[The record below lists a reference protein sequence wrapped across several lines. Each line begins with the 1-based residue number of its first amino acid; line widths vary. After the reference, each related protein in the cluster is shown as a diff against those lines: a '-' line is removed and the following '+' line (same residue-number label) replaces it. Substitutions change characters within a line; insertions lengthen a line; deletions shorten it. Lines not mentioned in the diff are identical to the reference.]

1 MRTTIVIDT
10 VPPAFIFIAGAVVL
24 PLLRER
30 RLRQV
35 LQLLIPSLAFIDL
48 LYMGQGT
55 YWNYHF
61 LGYELIFGRVDKLS
75 LCFGYVFV
83 IMAFLGMVY
92 ALNLREVGQHV
103 AAFLYIGSTLGVT
116 FAGDL
121 FTLFAFWEIM
131 ALSSVFLVWYQRD
144 IAALNAGFRYIMV
157 HLFGGCV
164 LLAGIII
171 HVVNTGST
179 HFGFIEFGGL
189 ASQLILLGFIINAA
203 VPPFHAWL
211 SDAYPEATVTGSVF
225 LTAFTTKSAVY
236 VLLRAFPGVELLIW
250 LGAIMAVYGV
260 VYAVL
265 ENDIRRLLAYHIISQ
280 VGYMVCGV
288 GLGSEMA
295 INGST
300 AHAFCHILYK
310 ALLFMGAAAVIQVTG
325 KRKLTELQ
333 GSNLYKKMPICLSLY
348 MIGAFS
354 ISAVP
359 LFNGFV
365 SKTMVVAAAGELH
378 RPIIH
383 LLLHLASIGTF
394 LHTGLK
400 LPYGTWFG
408 RAPEGEHKEEI
419 EATEP
424 PLNMLIAMGM
434 AAFLCI
440 LTGCY
445 PQILYHILPYP
456 VHYQPYTSFNV
467 VAMMQLLLLTAA
479 AFWLYIEKLGGE
491 PTISVD
497 TDWFYRKPG
506 LLLLW
511 FCIHPLQNLRFGLQ
525 RSLAGMVASATS
537 LSKNP
542 ILLPE
547 IAIRFIHLKVI
558 NGFYHISGLSEDKLD
573 TLKDLESRITELRK
587 MTYNENIY
595 RRPIGLG
602 ILLVIILL
610 FFYGLIYYIRLR

>member
-1 MRTTIVIDT
+1 MIEI
-10 VPPAFIFIAGAVVL
+10 VPPAFIFILGALLL
-24 PLLRER
+24 PLLRDR

-35 LQLLIPSLAFIDL
+35 FQLLIPVVAFIDL
-48 LYMGQGT
+48 LSMPEGT
-55 YWNYHF
+55 YWIYHF
-61 LGYELIFGRVDKLS
+61 LGYELILGRVDKLS
-75 LCFGYVFV
+75 MCFGYVFV
-83 IMAFLGMVY
+83 IMSFLGMVY
-92 ALNLREVGQHV
+92 ALHVRGVGQHM
-103 AAFLYIGSTLGVT
+103 ASFLYVGSTLGVT

-131 ALSSVFLVWYQRD
+131 AVSSVFLIWYQRD
-144 IAALNAGFRYIMV
+144 TASLDAGFRYIMV
-157 HLFGGCV
+157 HLFGGCA
-164 LLAGIII
+164 LLSGIII
-171 HVVNTGST
+171 YVVHTGST
-179 HFGFIEFGGL
+179 HFGFMHYGGL

-236 VLLRAFPGVELLIW
+236 VLLRAFPGVELLVW

-288 GLGSEMA
+288 GLGSEMS

-310 ALLFMGAAAVIQVTG
+310 ALLFMGAAAVIHVTG
-325 KRKLTELQ
+325 RRKLTELQ
-333 GSNLYKKMPICLSLY
+333 GRNLYKMMPICLSLY
-348 MIGAFS
+348 MIGGFS

-408 RAPEGEHKEEI
+408 RVPAGGKVEEI
-419 EATEP
+419 EANEP

-440 LTGCY
+440 YTGIY
-445 PQILYHILPYP
+445 PKVLYNLLPYP
-456 VHYQPYTSFNV
+456 VSYHPYTSYHV

-479 AFWLYIEKLGGE
+479 AFWIYIDKLGGE
-491 PTISVD
+491 ATISID

-511 FCIHPLQNLRFGLQ
+511 FCIHPLQNLRLGLQ
-525 RSLAGMVASATS
+525 RSLAGMVAGVTG
-537 LSKNP
+537 LSRNP

-547 IAIRFIHLKVI
+547 IAIRYIHLKII
-558 NGFYHISGLSEDKLD
+558 NGIYHISGLSEDKQNA
-573 TLKDLESRITELRK
+573 TRSLESKITELRK
-587 MTYNENIY
+587 MTYDENVY
-595 RRPIGLG
+595 RRPIGFG
-602 ILLVIILL
+602 IIIVIILL
-610 FFYGLIYYIRLR
+610 FFYGLIYYLTLR